1 MEATKQQK
9 WLYLVVLAL
18 IWGSS
23 FVLIKKG
30 LVGLTPFQLGAA
42 RIIFAAIF
50 LLLIGFRT
58 LPSIPSYK
66 WKYIAITAITGTF
79 IPVFLF
85 SIAQTQISSSVSSI
99 LNSLTPLNTL
109 GFGVL
114 AFGLSTTRN
123 QLIGVVVG
131 LFGSGL
137 LILNGAAN
145 HPEQNYWYAVLV
157 LIASMCYALNVNL
170 IKRYL
175 SELSPLAIS
184 AGNFALMLIPA
195 VLILFFADFFVVI
208 ESVEVQHSVLF
219 VMVLGVVGTG
229 IANLIFFRL
238 IQMSS
243 AVFASS
249 VTYLI
254 PVVAFFWGLLDN
266 EMLTPIQFLGALII
280 LAGVYLSGRK

>member
-208 ESVEVQHSVLF
+208 ESVEVQQSVLF

>member
-66 WKYIAITAITGTF
+66 WKYIAITAVTGTF